1 MIIIPARLK
10 STRFPSKVLAQIRG
24 IPMIVR
30 TAELAKTIDD
40 VIVACDD
47 SLIAEVCTRYG
58 VRSILTSNTHE
69 SGTDRIAECARILK
83 LDKKE
88 IIINLQG
95 DEPFLEQE
103 VILCLKTLMEKEAK
117 KRGAIP
123 FMGSCAK
130 PITKEEANDPNLV
143 KVVLNANNEA
153 IYFSRSLIPYDR
165 ENLIQHKEQYLGHLG
180 IYAFSGESLQ
190 AFCNLPKSTLES
202 IEKLEQLRALEHS
215 KTIVMAKVES
225 QSFGIDTKED
235 LERALKMFGKRLST
249 SS

>member
-10 STRFPSKVLAQIRG
+10 STRFPNKVLAQIRG

-30 TAELAKTIDD
+30 TAELAKAVDD
-40 VIVACDD
+40 VVVACDEPI
-47 SLIAEVCTRYG
+47 IAEVCTRYG

-69 SGTDRIAECARILK
+69 SGTDRIAECARILNLPK
-83 LDKKE
+83 EE

-103 VILCLKTLMEKEAK
+103 VILRLKHLMEREAK
-117 KRGAIP
+117 SRGEIP

-130 PITKEEANDPNLV
+130 PITKEEADDPNLV
-143 KVVLNANNEA
+143 KVVLNAKSEA
-153 IYFSRSLIPYDR
+153 IYFSRSKIPYDR
-165 ENLIQHKEQYLGHLG
+165 GNIMESKQYLGHLG

-190 AFCNLPKSTLES
+190 EFCNLPKSTLES
-202 IEKLEQLRALEHS
+202 LEKLEQLRAIEHS

-235 LERALKMFGKRLST
+235 LERALKCFT
-249 SS
+249 Q